1 MSDQT
6 NEQTPDSEGE
16 NPEPA
21 ADDHSQ
27 PVPTDGGE
35 NLDDTRNDALYDVTL
50 ELRAILGSANMEVS
64 NLLKLGR
71 GAIIE
76 LDQKVKED
84 VTLFAAGKLIAYGQ
98 VVVVNDKIAVKIS
111 RLARPGTN

>member
-6 NEQTPDSEGE
+6 DDQ
-16 NPEPA
+16 A
-21 ADDHSQ
+21 AGITKTDSQ
-27 PVPTDGGE
+27 PAS
-35 NLDDTRNDALYDVTL
+35 DDQSPPQPATSDDDRDDALYDVTL
-50 ELRAILGSANMEVS
+50 ELRAILGSAHMEVS

-84 VTLFAAGKLIAYGQ
+84 VTLFASGKLIAYGQ
-98 VVVVNDKIAVKIS
+98 VVVVNDRIAVKIS
-111 RLARPGTN
+111 RLARPDAN

>member
-1 MSDQT
+1 MMEPIMSDQQNT
-6 NEQTPDSEGE
+6 D
-16 NPEPA
+16 
-21 ADDHSQ
+21 SQ
-27 PVPTDGGE
+27 PTGTSRTTSANAGASPE
-35 NLDDTRNDALYDVTL
+35 DTRHDALYDVTL

-84 VTLFAAGKLIAYGQ
+84 VTLFAAGRLIAYGQ
-98 VVVVNDKIAVKIS
+98 VVVVNDKVAVKIS
-111 RLARPGTN
+111 RLARPDTN